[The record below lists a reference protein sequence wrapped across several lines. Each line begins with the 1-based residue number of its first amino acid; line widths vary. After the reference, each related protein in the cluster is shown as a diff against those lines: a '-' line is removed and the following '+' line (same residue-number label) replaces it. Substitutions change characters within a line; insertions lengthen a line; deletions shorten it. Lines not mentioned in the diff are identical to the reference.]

1 MTCVAL
7 VWTGTTHICMPWVP
21 EGGLAFERFTLSISS
36 ISTFC
41 FQHGTS
47 FCMPNLPGFRNDIV
61 GMRLESDNSILAKDM
76 MLRIPGGL
84 R

>member
-1 MTCVAL
+1 
-7 VWTGTTHICMPWVP
+7 
-21 EGGLAFERFTLSISS
+21 
-36 ISTFC
+36 
-41 FQHGTS
+41 
-47 FCMPNLPGFRNDIV
+47 MPNLPGFRNDIV